1 RVLQHIEVLRGSKF
15 PSGIAPLVD
24 PYDPGEKLDLR
35 ARSYL
40 HVNCSPCHVEA
51 GGGNSKMELGFTT
64 TPERMNLFGARPQHD
79 TFGIDNAM
87 LISPGDPRRS
97 IVYQRLSRRG
107 PGQMPPL
114 VTATVDA
121 QAVALFRDW
130 ILNMKP
136 AQQFVRDW
144 QMNDLLPDLDQ
155 VKRGRSFES
164 GRAAFRQT
172 GCSQCHRFAGDGG
185 SVGPELT
192 GVGRRLLPRDL
203 LESILLP
210 SKTIDEGY
218 ANTEI
223 ETGSGEVVDG
233 RIEREEEQVI

>member
-1 RVLQHIEVLRGSKF
+1 ELDRSERQMNKVHDSRELRGHQTRSLQHLRLFTNSPAKL
-15 PSGIAPLVD
+15 PSAPAKLVD
-24 PYDPGEKLDLR
+24 PYEASQSLEAR

-114 VTATVDA
+114 VRAT
-121 QAVALFRDW
+121 
-130 ILNMKP
+130 
-136 AQQFVRDW
+136 
-144 QMNDLLPDLDQ
+144 
-155 VKRGRSFES
+155 G
-164 GRAAFRQT
+164 
-172 GCSQCHRFAGDGG
+172 
-185 SVGPELT
+185 
-192 GVGRRLLPRDL
+192 
-203 LESILLP
+203 
-210 SKTIDEGY
+210 
-218 ANTEI
+218 
-223 ETGSGEVVDG
+223 
-233 RIEREEEQVI
+233 